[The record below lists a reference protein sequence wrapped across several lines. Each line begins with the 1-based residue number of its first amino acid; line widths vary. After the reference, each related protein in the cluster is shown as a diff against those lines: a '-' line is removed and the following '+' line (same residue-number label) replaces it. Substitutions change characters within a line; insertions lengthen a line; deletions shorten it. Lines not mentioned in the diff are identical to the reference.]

1 MAHKVTSPAT
11 YTIVFA
17 ALLGLTALTT
27 LLSFAPMPHIGHVV
41 IGLFIATLKASLVLV
56 VFMHLTG
63 IDRINALV
71 AVAALFWL
79 AILLL
84 FTFVDYATRPK
95 VPKAPIEPAKHS
107 ARFVPDVVAV
117 ANV

>member
-17 ALLGLTALTT
+17 VLLGLTALTT
-27 LLSFAPMPHIGHVV
+27 ALSFAPMPHLGHVV
-41 IGLFIATLKASLVLV
+41 IGLLIATIKASLVLI

-63 IDRINALV
+63 VDRINALV
-71 AVAALFWL
+71 AFAGLFWL
-79 AILLL
+79 SILLL
-84 FTFVDYATRPK
+84 FTFVDYLTRPPRA
-95 VPKAPIEPAKHS
+95 VEAPPVKHS
-107 ARFVPDVVAV
+107 ARFVPDVVAA